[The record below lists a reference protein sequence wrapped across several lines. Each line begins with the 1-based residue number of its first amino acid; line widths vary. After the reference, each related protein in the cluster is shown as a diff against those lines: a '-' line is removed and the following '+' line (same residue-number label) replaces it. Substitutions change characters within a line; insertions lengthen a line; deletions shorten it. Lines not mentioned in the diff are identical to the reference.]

1 MISDEF
7 DHVLDLLKDPEF
19 IYRTRGDV
27 QSRPKA
33 VDFVVRTINRRADF
47 AASAVRIYSPH
58 RGGRACGLRLA
69 FSSGGQCRMVTAYYS
84 ANDKHAFTCYGAENV
99 SMAEALLVGYIT
111 SELTDDPI
119 PDTFKP

>member
-1 MISDEF
+1 MIGDEF

-19 IYRTRGDV
+19 IYWTRGDV
-27 QSRPKA
+27 QSRPKV

-47 AASAVRIYSPH
+47 TASAVRVYPHKGGSP
-58 RGGRACGLRLA
+58 CGLRLGFGPGA
-69 FSSGGQCRMVTAYYS
+69 QHSMVTAYYS
-84 ANDKHAFTCYGAENV
+84 SNDKHAFTCYGVENV